1 MEEENKNEEVVSGID
16 KNQILLKILSDL
28 KIGLE
33 SAIKILG
40 GDEGME
46 RMKTKIRSG
55 QDEKDT
61 GKIIEGVF
69 AGDKMVGAD
78 GASYNIPQNYASKSK
93 LLEGDILKLTVT
105 PSGNFIYKQ
114 VGHVPRKRLMGELIV
129 DEEQEEY
136 WVATESEKW
145 RVLKASATYFKGQ
158 TGDRVA
164 FLLPE
169 DAPAKWAAVE
179 NIIKNDQEGL

>member
-1 MEEENKNEEVVSGID
+1 MPEID
-16 KNQILLKILSDL
+16 KSQVLLKILSDL
-28 KIGLE
+28 KTGLE
-33 SAIKILG
+33 SAINILG
-40 GDEGME
+40 GDEGVE
-46 RMKTKIRSG
+46 QLRMKIKSG
-55 QDEKDT
+55 QENAGT

-69 AGDKMVGAD
+69 AGDKMIGSD
-78 GASYNIPQNYASKSK
+78 GASYNMPQNYASKSK

-114 VGHVPRKRLMGELIV
+114 IKPVPRRRFTGELIV
-129 DEEQEEY
+129 DEDQDEY

-158 TGDRVA
+158 TGDKVA

-179 NIIKNDQEGL
+179 NIIKNEEVGI